1 MAIMT
6 EQRCCVCPL
15 CPVASPQCFATRKT
29 LLQHVREEKE
39 DPAGGKHSNSIEDYK
54 LPSDEDLEWVQAVK
68 LVYQRKMRWIRT
80 DRASGI
86 SELQSI
92 GPDNF
97 RMKSKFERATGLL
110 EKHGA

>member
-1 MAIMT
+1 M
-6 EQRCCVCPL
+6 
-15 CPVASPQCFATRKT
+15 
-29 LLQHVREEKE
+29 QHIREERD

-54 LPSDEDLEWVQAVK
+54 LPSDEDLEWVLAVK
-68 LVYQRKMRWIRT
+68 LVYEKKMRWVRN
-80 DRASGI
+80 DRASGL

>member
-1 MAIMT
+1 
-6 EQRCCVCPL
+6 
-15 CPVASPQCFATRKT
+15 
-29 LLQHVREEKE
+29 
-39 DPAGGKHSNSIEDYK
+39 
-54 LPSDEDLEWVQAVK
+54 VK
-68 LVYQRKMRWIRT
+68 LVYEKKMRWVRN
-80 DRASGI
+80 DRASGL